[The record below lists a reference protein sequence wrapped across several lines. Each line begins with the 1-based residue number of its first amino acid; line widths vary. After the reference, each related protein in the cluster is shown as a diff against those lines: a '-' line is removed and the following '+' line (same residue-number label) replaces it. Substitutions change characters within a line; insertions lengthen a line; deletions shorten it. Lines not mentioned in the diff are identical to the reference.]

1 MEVTRPA
8 DATFPYTG
16 MVEKYHS
23 CTHALNFYF
32 NIAGTARYHF
42 LTPNLSTE
50 HIRNRLLDAL
60 CEVTSQHSPMCVS
73 ICGQKTN
80 SPTFVR
86 APSIDIPARVTFIDG
101 GDKDDLQVVEKVL
114 EDEHN
119 RPFPGLDN
127 GTGPLWKVIIFE
139 HSQYG
144 WVTVAWVV
152 HHALSDGIGVKV
164 FHAAFGS
171 ALTASSAPAS
181 EWERQHWIVRPP
193 DNLKLPNP
201 LEKAVDISPSYRS
214 APGLLLSL
222 WKLYTPPFMHLKRE
236 KGIYSGPLFPTES
249 ALPTFRSNHRIAVLS
264 SKVAGGLRL
273 KCRENGTTVSAYM
286 IALMARVIKDIH
298 PGYKGGYTAN
308 SPISERRFATGAEDQ
323 IVDYVSDLTLV
334 VKFNRPSVP
343 SNRLSKEEREAED
356 WANSRECGRSLRMA
370 VKRSRDTHSGHLA
383 FLSDYFSY
391 FKGKLGTSR
400 EGALEVNSIGL
411 IKKPKKGEWEMDR
424 FIHTLCGGVF
434 NSAFMLSLGTVEGGD
449 MGISVSWSEWE
460 GGIISREEGDR
471 VTRGLVEGLMELLH
485 LKDFEGNVIW
495 AL

>member
-1 MEVTRPA
+1 
-8 DATFPYTG
+8 

-23 CTHALNFYF
+23 CVHALNFYL
-32 NIAGTARYHF
+32 NIAGTARYHI
-42 LTPNLSTE
+42 LTPNLSKE

-86 APSIDIPARVTFIDG
+86 VPSIDIPARVAYIDG

-119 RPFPGLDN
+119 QPFPGLDN
-127 GTGPLWKVIIFE
+127 GTGPLWKLIIFE

-164 FHAAFGS
+164 FHAAFGD
-171 ALTASSAPAS
+171 ALTGRSASTS
-181 EWERQHWIVRPP
+181 EWEREHWTVRPP
-193 DNLKLPNP
+193 DNLKLPDP
-201 LEKAVDISPSYRS
+201 LERAVDISPSYRS
-214 APGLLLSL
+214 APGLLVSL
-222 WKLYTPPFMHLKRE
+222 YELYTPSFMHFKRD
-236 KGIYSGPLFPTES
+236 KGTYNGPFFPTES

-264 SKVAGGLRL
+264 SQVAEGLRL

-286 IALMARVIKDIH
+286 HALMARVIKDIY
-298 PGYKGGYTAN
+298 PGYEGGYAAS
-308 SPISERRFATGAEDQ
+308 SPISERRFAPGAEDQ
-323 IVDYVSDLTLV
+323 IVDYVSGCSLV
-334 VKFNRPSVP
+334 VKFNRPSVL
-343 SNRLSKEEREAED
+343 SSELSKEDREAED
-356 WANSRECGRSLRMA
+356 WANSRECGKALRSA
-370 VKRSRDTHSGHLA
+370 AKRSRDTHSGHLA

-391 FKGKLGTSR
+391 FKGKLGTPR
-400 EGALEVNSIGL
+400 EGAFKVNSIGL

-424 FIHTLCGGVF
+424 LIHTICGGVL
-434 NSAFMLSLGTVEGGD
+434 NAAFVLNLGTVEGGD

-460 GGIISREEGDR
+460 GGTISREEGDL